1 MKLIIQIPCLNE
13 EKTLPAV
20 LKDLPSHIEGIDV
33 IETQVIDD
41 GSSDRTAEI
50 AREAGVDYIVCFS
63 HNRGLAA
70 AFHAGM
76 ENALLHNA
84 DILVNTDG
92 DNQYNGS
99 DIAKLVRTML
109 ENHAEVVIGCR
120 PIAEHPE
127 FSLVKRGLQLMGSW
141 VVRRISKTSIPDA
154 TSGFRAYSRQALLQL
169 NIISTF
175 SYCLETIIQ
184 AGLANMKVVHTPI
197 RVNPKTRPSRLFRN
211 NGEYIYRQLKT
222 ILQMLILYRSNDVFR
237 TLSLALMFGALALV
251 SRYMYLISFENAE
264 ASRFWP
270 SIILSSVLAILSG
283 TTYLSGILAS
293 LLSAQRKISEEEL
306 YHLRCLNLERQT
318 GKGCGDNSHQSSLRY
333 GSLLRIPCRQKST
346 VVLKAQGHSSP
357 ARSGTE

>member
-13 EKTLPAV
+13 EKTLPSV
-20 LKDLPSHIEGIDV
+20 LKDLPTQIEGIDV

-41 GSSDRTAEI
+41 GSNDRTAEI
-50 AREAGVDYIVCFS
+50 AQAEGVNYIIRFS

-70 AFHAGM
+70 AFQAGM

-92 DNQYNGS
+92 DNQYNGA

-109 ENHAEVVIGCR
+109 EKQAEVVVGCR
-120 PIAEHPE
+120 PIIGHPE
-127 FSLVKRGLQLMGSW
+127 FSLVKRGLQLLGSW

-184 AGLANMKVVHTPI
+184 AGLANMRVVHTPI
-197 RVNPKTRPSRLFRN
+197 RVNAMTRPSRLFRN
-211 NGEYIYRQLKT
+211 TGEYIYRQLKT
-222 ILQMLILYRSNDVFR
+222 IVQMLIIYRSNDIFR
-237 TLSLALMFGALALV
+237 SLSLGLMLGAVALV
-251 SRYMYLISFENAE
+251 TRYMYLINFENAE

-283 TTYLSGILAS
+283 VTYLSGILAS
-293 LLSAQRKISEEEL
+293 LLSAQRKVSEEEV
-306 YHLRCLNLERQT
+306 YHLRCLNLERQM
-318 GKGCGDNSHQSSLRY
+318 GKGCRDNSTQSLRN
-333 GSLLRIPCRQKST
+333 GSLLRFPCPQPPAVAPQCTEST
-346 VVLKAQGHSSP
+346 SP
-357 ARSGTE
+357 LRSGTE